1 MNWFLLGQIFFI
13 NLIYITLNTIRV
25 ILTMRGYRKAAPI
38 LAVVEVTIYT
48 VGLSIVM
55 EYLSNPIYL
64 IVYALGFGV
73 GIYTGMIIED
83 RMALGY
89 SVIYIVTNSLDHTL
103 AENLR
108 ELGYGVTIQAGY
120 GRDGE
125 RLVLT
130 VLAPR
135 SKEVQL
141 FKAIDELSPTA
152 FYYSSEA
159 KYIQGGFWTKNI
171 SKEEISAAPSPEEI
185 TPIDDFMS
193 KKDYQESDH
202 GATKP
207 TSKPQNLKNNAKTNE
222 SSK

>member
-1 MNWFLLGQIFFI
+1 MNWLLLAQIFLI

-25 ILTMRGYRKAAPI
+25 ILTMRGYRKVAPI
-38 LAVVEVTIYT
+38 LAVIEVTIYT
-48 VGLSIVM
+48 LGLSLVM
-55 EYLSNPIYL
+55 QYLSEPIYL
-64 IVYALGFGV
+64 MVYALGFGV
-73 GIYTGMIIED
+73 GIYTGMLIED

-89 SVIYIVTNSLDHTL
+89 SVVYIVTNSLDHTL

-108 ELGYGVTIQAGY
+108 ELGYGVTIETGY

-125 RLVLT
+125 RLILT

-141 FKAIDELSPTA
+141 FKAINELSPTA

-171 SKEEISAAPSPEEI
+171 NREEIAAAPSPEDI
-185 TPIDDFMS
+185 TPIEEFMT
-193 KKDYQESDH
+193 KKDYQESDT
-202 GATKP
+202 G
-207 TSKPQNLKNNAKTNE
+207 NNEPKSET
-222 SSK
+222 

>member
-1 MNWFLLGQIFFI
+1 MNLNWLLLGQIFLI
-13 NLIYITLNTIRV
+13 NLVYITLNTIRV
-25 ILTMRGYRKAAPI
+25 ILTMRGYRKVAPV
-38 LAVVEVTIYT
+38 LAVIEVTIYT
-48 VGLSIVM
+48 LGLSLVM

-73 GIYTGMIIED
+73 GIYTGMLIED

-89 SVIYIVTNSLDHTL
+89 SVVYIVTNSLDHTL

-108 ELGYGVTIQAGY
+108 ELGYGVTIQPGY

-135 SKEVQL
+135 SKEAQL
-141 FKAIDELSPTA
+141 FKAINELSPTA

-159 KYIQGGFWTKNI
+159 KYIKGGFWTKNI
-171 SKEEISAAPSPEEI
+171 SKKEIAAAPAPEDI
-185 TPIDDFMS
+185 ISIDEFMS
-193 KKDYQESDH
+193 KEDYQEEAS
-202 GATKP
+202 GK
-207 TSKPQNLKNNAKTNE
+207 SN
-222 SSK
+222 